1 MKSLPASIAG
11 RASAG
16 LAEPLRAAGP
26 LFQPRAAL
34 AACAILAAVAAGC
47 GPSKLRPIDTEFD
60 FNRQILKA
68 ERPAVVYFTKEGCA
82 ACMFLNPCMDQLYDE
97 YQDRV
102 EFAEFDLMTF
112 WGTVKCETVWKRY
125 RVALLPTVVL
135 FVGGKEKQRWVG
147 EFNRDAYRK
156 TLNEVVGP
164 PAPQRAPTAALA
176 TTPP

>member
-1 MKSLPASIAG
+1 MTWAGVTRFLP
-11 RASAG
+11 
-16 LAEPLRAAGP
+16 L
-26 LFQPRAAL
+26 AAL
-34 AACAILAAVAAGC
+34 LVSVVTAVAAGGC

-112 WGTVKCETVWKRY
+112 WGTVKCETIWKRY
-125 RVALLPTVVL
+125 RVAILPTVVL
-135 FVGGKEKQRWVG
+135 FVNGKEKRRWVSEYSG
-147 EFNRDAYRK
+147 DAYRK
-156 TLNEVVGP
+156 ALNEVVEP
-164 PAPQRAPTAALA
+164 PAPTRAPAGKAGLA
-176 TTPP
+176 GKS